1 MKMSTVICGSINPEE
16 LCTDRG
22 ELAARLRMPK
32 DAAAEFAS
40 EYVNNFLKIIKPR
53 YCYAKTSVFVNND
66 GVAELGFA
74 KIPSYSLEKLFSG
87 CSSAYVAA
95 VTLGID
101 ADIYI
106 NRLGIT
112 SGAGSFVA
120 DAVASSLGE
129 AAMDYVN
136 TLLEKEANLTRRFS
150 PGFGDFELKWQ
161 ESVLGFLRADNH
173 IGIKL
178 GANYVMSP
186 RKSITAIMGVIDK

>member
-1 MKMSTVICGSINPEE
+1 MSTVICGSINPKE
-16 LCTDRG
+16 LCADRI

-32 DAAAEFAS
+32 DAAEEFAA
-40 EYVNNFLKIIKPR
+40 EYINNFSRIVKPR
-53 YCYAKTSVFVNND
+53 YCYAKTSVFVN
-66 GVAELGFA
+66 AEGIVDFGFA
-74 KIPSYSLEKLFSG
+74 KIPSYSLKKLLAG
-87 CSSAYVAA
+87 CSSVYVAA
-95 VTLGID
+95 ITLGID

-136 TLLEKEANLTRRFS
+136 NLLEKEAPLTRRFS

-186 RKSITAIMGVIDK
+186 RKSVTAIMGVMDK